1 MGNIPQ
7 RMLPQSVKK
16 AANRQNVNKQIDVAG
31 KAFPCRGRR
40 PRRPTHLPPWDKGEA
55 HLNKRLPVAIAP

>member
-1 MGNIPQ
+1 MSQGRVAFITQ
-7 RMLPQSVKK
+7 HALQSVKK

-40 PRRPTHLPPWDKGEA
+40 PRRPTHLPPWGKKSLIFDG
-55 HLNKRLPVAIAP
+55 